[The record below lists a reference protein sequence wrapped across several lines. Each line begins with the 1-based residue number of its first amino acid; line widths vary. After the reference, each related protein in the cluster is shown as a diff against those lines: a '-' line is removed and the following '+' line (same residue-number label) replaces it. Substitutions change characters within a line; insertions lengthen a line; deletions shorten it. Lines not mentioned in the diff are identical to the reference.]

1 MNRRDMDSYGQGG
14 QSFSH
19 FNAGYMQQQHQQRR
33 TYDHGPAMGVPAMIP
48 PMMYPPYGYIGMN
61 SYQPM
66 PMMPG
71 SMELGHMGPSDV
83 DMLTNRM
90 GGMRLQHE
98 QNLNMEV
105 GYGRGNSFRSQQY
118 SPMMEQTS
126 ALSGGS
132 NSKGR
137 QGHNQNSAKRRNQRG
152 LEDKTQRTVYISS
165 IDLKVTEAQLASFFM
180 DCGEVLDCRICGD
193 PNSATRFAF
202 IEFTEVEG
210 AERALDRTGIMLGS
224 LPLRILPSK
233 TAIVPVKRELMPSSQ
248 DDVERCGRTVY
259 VTNIDKRVDRV
270 DVRGFFEQLC
280 GKVCKLRLLGDS
292 AHSTRIAFVEFVGA
306 EAAMA
311 ALNCSGAILGSLPIR
326 VSPSKTPVRSEHTGS
341 SSNNTPHNQNS
352 RSGPIQPPQHQR
364 QDSLPNPVSPP
375 QEPPVNTRTL
385 SAETESSSPDSV
397 DDQGGDVEEA

>member
-1 MNRRDMDSYGQGG
+1 
-14 QSFSH
+14 
-19 FNAGYMQQQHQQRR
+19 
-33 TYDHGPAMGVPAMIP
+33 
-48 PMMYPPYGYIGMN
+48 MMYPSYGYIGMN

-71 SMELGHMGPSDV
+71 SMDLGRMGPSDV

-90 GGMRLQHE
+90 GGMRLQQE

-105 GYGRGNSFRSQQY
+105 GYGRANSYRSQQY
-118 SPMMEQTS
+118 SPMIEQMNAQGGMNGHKGRHSQTS
-126 ALSGGS
+126 S
-132 NSKGR
+132 
-137 QGHNQNSAKRRNQRG
+137 KRRNQRG

-202 IEFTEVEG
+202 IEFTEIDG
-210 AERALDRTGIMLGS
+210 AEQALDRTGIMLGS

-311 ALNCSGAILGSLPIR
+311 ALNCSGAILGSMPIR

-341 SSNNTPHNQNS
+341 NNKEQQNAA
-352 RSGPIQPPQHQR
+352 RPGPIQPPQYQR
-364 QDSLPNPVSPP
+364 RDSLPNPRSPP
-375 QEPPVNTRTL
+375 QEPQSSRTL
-385 SAETESSSPDSV
+385 SADSEVSPRASTC
-397 DDQGGDVEEA
+397 DQDVEVEES